1 MNRSVVMGA
10 AALAA
15 IGLVTVAASILL
27 PTVIITAYALLVRD
41 ALRIGIFAV
50 SVAEP
55 LALVGA
61 AGVAFLGAR
70 VTVSWWNSRPQVWGA
85 IVGVIAATW
94 MVAAAIR
101 VQDIDGWTAA
111 AAILLPV
118 VGALGAWWKTRPRSR
133 VLPASESSAQAL

>member
-1 MNRSVVMGA
+1 MGA

-27 PTVIITAYALLVRD
+27 PTVIITIYALLVRD

-61 AGVAFLGAR
+61 AGVAFLAAR
-70 VTVSWWNSRPQVWGA
+70 ATVSWWNGRPQVWGA
-85 IVGVIAATW
+85 IVGVLAATW

-118 VGALGAWWKTRPRSR
+118 VGALGAWWKTRPRGR
-133 VLPASESSAQAL
+133 VLPASKSSAQPL